1 MAGRTAARNFFR
13 LAHVV
18 ALVAA
23 TLLHATGA
31 ISAAADKA
39 NTMQTL
45 TEADNDRTIDL
56 RVGDTIRVSLPEN
69 ATTGYRW
76 EIDRIDEQIVEAA
89 GSEPHYPGGAVGAG
103 GEVTFAF
110 KGKKSGAGDITL
122 KYWRHF
128 EGDSSVTKR
137 FHLRLNT
144 QP

>member
-1 MAGRTAARNFFR
+1 MAARNFSR

-31 ISAAADKA
+31 ISAAAEKA
-39 NTMQTL
+39 NAMQTL

-56 RVGDTIRVSLPEN
+56 RVGDSVRVRLPEN

-76 EIDRIDEQIVEAA
+76 GIDRLDVQMVEAV
-89 GSEPHYPGGAVGAG
+89 GSEPHYPGGAIGAG
-103 GEVTFAF
+103 GEVTFTF
-110 KGKKSGAGDITL
+110 KAKTPGAGDIAL

>member
-1 MAGRTAARNFFR
+1 
-13 LAHVV
+13 
-18 ALVAA
+18 
-23 TLLHATGA
+23 
-31 ISAAADKA
+31 
-39 NTMQTL
+39 MQTL
-45 TEADNDRTIDL
+45 TEADNDRTIEL

-76 EIDRIDEQIVEAA
+76 GIDRLDEEIVEAV

-103 GEVTFAF
+103 GEVTFTF
-110 KGKKSGAGDITL
+110 KGKKPGAGDITL

-144 QP
+144 RP

>member
-1 MAGRTAARNFFR
+1 
-13 LAHVV
+13 
-18 ALVAA
+18 
-23 TLLHATGA
+23 
-31 ISAAADKA
+31 
-39 NTMQTL
+39 MQTL

-56 RVGDTIRVSLPEN
+56 RVGDTVRVSLPEN

-76 EIDRIDEQIVEAA
+76 GIDRLDQQIVEAV
-89 GSEPHYPGGAVGAG
+89 GSEPHYPVGAVGAV
-103 GEVTFAF
+103 GEVTFTF
-110 KGKKSGAGDITL
+110 KANKPGAGDIIL